1 MRSARDAAGGIP
13 RVCIAG
19 LLRGELVPARH
30 AQVAGISSRS
40 RRCIR
45 STTGT
50 MEEAIL
56 ITPALTEPVLTGA
69 PRQFTPEQF
78 GELPLRSETL
88 RAIRRLGWTE
98 PTPIQSQVIPLMT
111 AGRDL
116 IGQAETGSGKTGAYG
131 IPLVERLD
139 PAARTIQALI
149 LVPTRELALQVA
161 DDVRALG
168 RERRL
173 SVAVVYGGHSMV
185 RQIEDLRRGPQIV
198 VATPGRLLDHMQRGT
213 IDIGTAGVV
222 VLDEADRMLDMGFL
236 PDVSRILVRTPRSR
250 QTVLFSA
257 TMPSEIYAIAKQQM
271 RDPVW
276 VRIDAPVPTVST
288 VRQFYLEVTEE
299 DKTKALRQLL
309 VREPITSGLVFR
321 RTRHRVDRLARALGR
336 TGGVGVIHGGMLEGA
351 RLRALRQFE
360 EKRTRLLIATNVAAR
375 GLDLPE
381 ISHVINYDMPED
393 VDTYIHRVGRTARA
407 GRSGTA
413 ITFVGQYDLEAL
425 DLLRRKLG
433 PALKRH
439 PLNLYERS

>member
-1 MRSARDAAGGIP
+1 MK
-13 RVCIAG
+13 
-19 LLRGELVPARH
+19 
-30 AQVAGISSRS
+30 
-40 RRCIR
+40 
-45 STTGT
+45 
-50 MEEAIL
+50 EAIW
-56 ITPALTEPVLTGA
+56 ISPALTEPVRTGA
-69 PRQFTPEQF
+69 PRQFPREQF
-78 GELPLRSETL
+78 GDRPLRPETL

-98 PTPIQSQVIPLMT
+98 PTPIQSRVIPLMT

-116 IGQAETGSGKTGAYG
+116 IGQAQTGSGKTGAYG
-131 IPLVERLD
+131 IPLAERLD
-139 PAARTIQALI
+139 PTARTIQALI

-173 SVAVVYGGHSMV
+173 LITVVYGGHSMA

-236 PDVSRILVRTPRSR
+236 PDVSRILGRTPRSR

-276 VRIDAPVPTVST
+276 VRIDGPLPTVST
-288 VRQFYLEVTEE
+288 VGQFYLEVAEE
-299 DKTKALRQLL
+299 DKVTALRQLL

-336 TGGVGVIHGGMLEGA
+336 TGRVGVIHGGLLEGA
-351 RLRALRQFE
+351 RLRALREFE

-413 ITFVGQYDLEAL
+413 ITFVGQYDLDAL

-433 PALKRH
+433 PALQRH
-439 PLNLYERS
+439 PLNLYARS